1 VLDDN
6 GQRDVIKVLKATY
19 KASRIAG
26 AFNGY
31 HVVSNTVGSGD
42 RFYFMALLDRLVE
55 LKEIREVSGN
65 NVCGQDRI
73 FVVAGAGF

>member
-1 VLDDN
+1 
-6 GQRDVIKVLKATY
+6 
-19 KASRIAG
+19 
-26 AFNGY
+26 
-31 HVVSNTVGSGD
+31 
-42 RFYFMALLDRLVE
+42 MALLDRLVE